1 MVVVNSDGS
10 IVVVSVVGSTGP
22 VVGSRV
28 VVSVSIVVVVVAV
41 DSDGSVVVVS
51 VVGSGGSVIGS
62 SVVVAVVP
70 GVGDTIV
77 PLVIQPPQ
85 SSSV

>member
-1 MVVVNSDGS
+1 MVVNSDGS

-28 VVSVSIVVVVVAV
+28 VVSVSIVVVVVVAV